1 MGFHVDLYRVKFKRD
16 INNLASMAGMLSFLF
31 RKISLDRNN
40 RLGEG
45 GCGSVF
51 HGKFNG
57 IKVAVK
63 RVELLKVVE
72 NEELALKQLD
82 HPNIIK
88 LLHSESGP
96 DFK

>member
-1 MGFHVDLYRVKFKRD
+1 MFP
-16 INNLASMAGMLSFLF
+16 FLF
-31 RKISLDRNN
+31 RKITFDRSN

-45 GCGSVF
+45 GYGSVF
-51 HGKFNG
+51 LGKFNG
-57 IKVAVK
+57 KEVAVK
-63 RVELLKVVE
+63 KVERFKVVE

-88 LLHSESGP
+88 LLHSESDK

>member
-1 MGFHVDLYRVKFKRD
+1 MNFK
-16 INNLASMAGMLSFLF
+16 IKLKSFSKNGMFSFLN
-31 RKISLDRNN
+31 RKVKLDRRN

-45 GCGSVF
+45 GYGSVF

-57 IKVAVK
+57 KKVAVK

-72 NEELALKQLD
+72 NEELALKKLD

-88 LLHSESGP
+88 LLHSES
-96 DFK
+96 DNNFK

>member
-1 MGFHVDLYRVKFKRD
+1 MFP
-16 INNLASMAGMLSFLF
+16 FLF
-31 RKISLDRNN
+31 RKITFDRSN

-45 GCGSVF
+45 GYGSVF
-51 HGKFNG
+51 LGKFNG
-57 IKVAVK
+57 KEVAVK
-63 RVELLKVVE
+63 KVELHKVVE

-88 LLHSESGP
+88 LLHSESDK

>member
-1 MGFHVDLYRVKFKRD
+1 MF
-16 INNLASMAGMLSFLF
+16 SFLN
-31 RKISLDRNN
+31 RKVKLDRSKPP
-40 RLGEG
+40 LGEG
-45 GCGSVF
+45 GYGSVF

-57 IKVAVK
+57 KKVAVK

-88 LLHSESGP
+88 LLHSESDN

>member
-1 MGFHVDLYRVKFKRD
+1 MF
-16 INNLASMAGMLSFLF
+16 SFLN
-31 RKISLDRNN
+31 RKVKIYRSN

-45 GCGSVF
+45 GYGAVF
-51 HGKFNG
+51 QGKFNG

>member
-1 MGFHVDLYRVKFKRD
+1 MF
-16 INNLASMAGMLSFLF
+16 SFLN
-31 RKISLDRNN
+31 RKVKLDRSN

-45 GCGSVF
+45 GYGAVF
-51 HGKFNG
+51 QGKFNG

-82 HPNIIK
+82 HPNVIK
-88 LLHSESGP
+88 LLHSESDN